1 MLKIRAPPSCFSGS
15 AQVLLTWWQQ
25 DKGWGGLNWDIPCP
39 SAFGLTHCPWP
50 LLLFQPLW
58 MGSTMAE
65 AWMVSPHA
73 KGQGRNLP
81 IPGSSSSQA
90 LGSLRREDREST
102 EGGGSP
108 GHIGKE
114 VFSLYPDSLQE
125 VGEMWAPG
133 NRDLYPSAPFC
144 FQLPRHLP
152 PLALWMLLTLLLPSS
167 CHWWQ

>member
-1 MLKIRAPPSCFSGS
+1 
-15 AQVLLTWWQQ
+15 
-25 DKGWGGLNWDIPCP
+25 
-39 SAFGLTHCPWP
+39 
-50 LLLFQPLW
+50 
-58 MGSTMAE
+58 MAA

-114 VFSLYPDSLQE
+114 IFFSVPRLLAGSGRD
-125 VGEMWAPG
+125 VGSW
-133 NRDLYPSAPFC
+133 
-144 FQLPRHLP
+144 
-152 PLALWMLLTLLLPSS
+152 
-167 CHWWQ
+167 